1 MGNRIVVSFDI
12 VNEND
17 ESLLLKYPVPNTVA
31 ADILTDSPIL
41 CNPVVF
47 EMALMRFLNRYAAT
61 PVRYLYDVPLEQ
73 LHRISEVECNNIDDE
88 LSLQ

>member
-1 MGNRIVVSFDI
+1 MSNRIVVSFDI

-17 ESLLLKYPVPNTVA
+17 ESLLLKYTVPNTVA

-41 CNPVVF
+41 SNPVVF
-47 EMALMRFLNRYAAT
+47 EMALMRFLNHYAAT

-73 LHRISEVECNNIDDE
+73 YHQISEAECDNIGDE
-88 LSLQ
+88 SGRQ